1 MRKSLILLLF
11 LAGWLGGSAQSLRD
25 VWIEMPDSLVPYLNR
40 NQRTELAD
48 YVGMKAEPAV
58 RDALGDTVRI
68 ERMTDSYLSVR
79 LSGSSRMEIR
89 LLDPSTLA
97 LVQTWEGPAAES
109 RIGLFSRLWQRK
121 PAVVVCKD
129 VAERPETMSEEEFA
143 ELELMMTPR
152 LRAYRLSADSN
163 SLSVSWSYPLLS
175 AKEAER
181 VSVLLKPRVLTWN
194 GTEFR

>member
-1 MRKSLILLLF
+1 
-11 LAGWLGGSAQSLRD
+11 
-25 VWIEMPDSLVPYLNR
+25 
-40 NQRTELAD
+40 
-48 YVGMKAEPAV
+48 
-58 RDALGDTVRI
+58 
-68 ERMTDSYLSVR
+68 
-79 LSGSSRMEIR
+79 MEIR

-143 ELELMMTPR
+143 ELEPLMTPR
-152 LRAYRLSADSN
+152 LRAYRLSADGN